1 MQFPRRLI
9 PPASLLLAVSLIGG
23 GALYAQLEGADRGV
37 PPIDSASTLEVTGV
51 DVDVSA
57 KTSEEARYQGWRE
70 AQSRGWK
77 ALWAKTTGQPIAQ
90 APELS
95 DPVLNSIVSGIIIE
109 QEQIGP
115 TRYIARLGVLFDR
128 ARAGQLL
135 GVGPLAGRRS
145 APMLVIPVFLTGSS
159 VQTFESRNEWQKAWA
174 RFRTGGSA
182 IDYVRPTG
190 SGIDPLLLNVMQS
203 KRPGRAWWRMLLDQ
217 YGAADVIVPEVHLKR
232 LYPGGPAIGTFTARF
247 GPDNHVLDRFTLR
260 VENSAAIPRLLD
272 EGVRRLDASYTRAL
286 GMGLL
291 SPDPTL
297 VIEEPEVLDEAAEK
311 IEAANEGASLPAT
324 PSTANIPVP
333 VGAAAS
339 FSIQVETPTAGAIQQ
354 AELSVSRIAG
364 ITSALTVNPAAGGT
378 SVMRVTYVG
387 DLGRLAAAL
396 QAQGWAVLDA
406 GGTSLRISRG
416 GAPSPAPAPAPPPEP
431 DEE

>member
-1 MQFPRRLI
+1 MQFSRRLI
-9 PPASLLLAVSLIGG
+9 PLASLLLAVSLIGG

-57 KTSEEARYQGWRE
+57 KTSEEARYQGWRI
-70 AQSRGWK
+70 AQSKGWK
-77 ALWAKTTGQPIAQ
+77 ALWAKTTGQPINQ

-95 DPVLNSIVSGIIIE
+95 DSVLNSIVSGIIIE

-190 SGIDPLLLNVMQS
+190 SGIDPLLLNLMQT

-217 YGAADVIVPEVHLKR
+217 YGAADVIIPEVHLKR

-247 GPDNHVLDRFTLR
+247 GPDNRVLDRFSLR

-286 GMGLL
+286 EFGILI
-291 SPDPTL
+291 PDPTL
-297 VIEEPEVLDEAAEK
+297 IIEEPEVLDEAAEQ
-311 IEAANEGASLPAT
+311 IEAANEGAALPTAL
-324 PSTANIPVP
+324 STADIPVP
-333 VGAAAS
+333 VGAATS
-339 FSIQVETPTAGAIQQ
+339 FSIQVDTPTAAAIQQ
-354 AELSVSRIAG
+354 AELAVSRIPG

-378 SVMRVTYVG
+378 SVMRITYVG

-416 GAPSPAPAPAPPPEP
+416 AAPAAPPASAPE
-431 DEE
+431 EE

>member
-1 MQFPRRLI
+1 MQFSRRLI
-9 PPASLLLAVSLIGG
+9 PLASLLLAVSLIGG

-57 KTSEEARYQGWRE
+57 KTGDEARFQGWRQ
-70 AQSRGWK
+70 AQAKGWK

-90 APELS
+90 APALS

-128 ARAGQLL
+128 ARTGQLL

-159 VQTFESRNEWQKAWA
+159 MQTFESRNEWQRAWA

-190 SGIDPLLLNVMQS
+190 SGIDPLLLNVMQT

-272 EGVRRLDASYTRAL
+272 EGVRRLDAAYTRAL
-286 GMGLL
+286 GTGML
-291 SPDPTL
+291 SPDPSL
-297 VIEEPEVLDEAAEK
+297 IIEEPEMLDAAAEK
-311 IEAANEGASLPAT
+311 IEAANEGAAPPAT

-406 GGTSLRISRG
+406 GGASLRISRQ
-416 GAPSPAPAPAPPPEP
+416 GAPTPAPEP

>member
-1 MQFPRRLI
+1 VQFSRRLI
-9 PPASLLLAVSLIGG
+9 PLASLLLAVSVVGG

-70 AQSRGWK
+70 AQAKGWK
-77 ALWAKTTGQPIAQ
+77 ALWAKTTGQPIGQ
-90 APELS
+90 APGLS
-95 DPVLNSIVSGIIIE
+95 DGVLNSIVSGIIIE

-115 TRYIARLGVLFDR
+115 RRYIARLGVLFDR

-145 APMLVIPVFLTGSS
+145 APMLVIPVFLTGSA

-190 SGIDPLLLNVMQS
+190 SGIDPLLLNMMQT
-203 KRPGRAWWRMLLDQ
+203 KRPGRAWWRLLLDQ
-217 YGAADVIVPEVHLKR
+217 YGAADVVVPEVHLKR

-247 GPDNHVLDRFTLR
+247 GPDNRILDRFTLR
-260 VENSAAIPRLLD
+260 VGNSAAIPRLLD

-286 GMGLL
+286 EFGILV
-291 SPDPTL
+291 PDPSL
-297 VIEEPEVLDEAAEK
+297 IIEEPEVLEDAAEK
-311 IEAANEGASLPAT
+311 IEAANEGAPLPAA

-333 VGAAAS
+333 VGAATS
-339 FSIQVETPTAGAIQQ
+339 FSIQVDTPTAGAIQQ
-354 AELSVSRIAG
+354 AEISVSRIPG

-387 DLGRLAAAL
+387 DADRLAAAL
-396 QAQGWAVLDA
+396 QAQGWSVQ
-406 GGTSLRISRG
+406 GGGSTLRISRP
-416 GAPSPAPAPAPPPEP
+416 GAAAPEG
-431 DEE
+431 E

>member
-1 MQFPRRLI
+1 VQFSRRLI
-9 PPASLLLAVSLIGG
+9 PFASLLLAVSLIGG
-23 GALYAQLEGADRGV
+23 GVLYAQLEGADRGV

-57 KTSEEARYQGWRE
+57 KSSEEARYQGWRQ
-70 AQSRGWK
+70 AQSKGWK
-77 ALWAKTTGQPIAQ
+77 ALWAKTTGQPINQ
-90 APELS
+90 APDLS
-95 DPVLNSIVSGIIIE
+95 DSVLNSIVSGIIIE

-190 SGIDPLLLNVMQS
+190 SGIDPLLLNVMQT

-217 YGAADVIVPEVHLKR
+217 YGAADVVVPEVHLKR

-247 GPDNHVLDRFTLR
+247 GPDNRVLDRFSLR

-286 GMGLL
+286 EFGVLT
-291 SPDPTL
+291 PDPTL
-297 VIEEPEVLDEAAEK
+297 IIEEPEVLDDAAEQ
-311 IEAANEGASLPAT
+311 IEAANEGATLPTT
-324 PSTANIPVP
+324 PSTADIPVP
-333 VGAAAS
+333 VGAATS
-339 FSIQVETPTAGAIQQ
+339 FSLQVDTPTAAAIQQ
-354 AELSVSRIAG
+354 AELAVSRIPG

-378 SVMRVTYVG
+378 SVMRITYVG

-396 QAQGWAVLDA
+396 QSQGWAVLDA

-416 GAPSPAPAPAPPPEP
+416 AAPPAPTAPPAQAPES
-431 DEE
+431 E